1 MKKKKNPKEMER
13 WGIIVCISKTTEV
26 KEISMQTE
34 STFSIVIKPKTRRNE
49 RTSFLHV
56 RVLGFTYKHKS

>member
-1 MKKKKNPKEMER
+1 MKNKKNPKEMER
-13 WGIIVCISKTTEV
+13 WGIIVCISKMREV

-34 STFSIVIKPKTRRNE
+34 STFSIVIKTKARRNE

-56 RVLGFTYKHKS
+56 RVLGFIYKHKS